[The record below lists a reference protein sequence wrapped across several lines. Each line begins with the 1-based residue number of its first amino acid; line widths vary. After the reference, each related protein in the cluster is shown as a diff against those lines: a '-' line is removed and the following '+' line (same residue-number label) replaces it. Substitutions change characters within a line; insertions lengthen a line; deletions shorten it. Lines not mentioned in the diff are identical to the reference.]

1 MLLFVFML
9 KTVAFGYKDIEND
22 SNFSVFSHINESNG
36 IENDNHYEDDYEDN
50 SNVCSTDIF
59 IDQLSQIILPEDYE
73 QNTNLDF
80 NTRVKHL
87 NETIATFKRLHQYS
101 QNVSEKLKPIIKRVM
116 PRISEI
122 LLMIH
127 LPPDCMASLTRIS
140 QSAQDRQQW
149 ALKCKYKYIDKL
161 FM

>member
-36 IENDNHYEDDYEDN
+36 IKNDNHYEDDYEDN

-59 IDQLSQIILPEDYE
+59 IDQLSEIILPEDYE
-73 QNTNLDF
+73 QNKNLDF
-80 NTRVKHL
+80 NARVKHL
-87 NETIATFKRLHQYS
+87 NETIARFKRLHQYS

-122 LLMIH
+122 LLMLD
-127 LPPDCMASLTRIS
+127 LPPHCMASLTRIS

-149 ALKCKYKYIDKL
+149 ALKCKT
-161 FM
+161 

>member
-1 MLLFVFML
+1 MLLFVFMP
-9 KTVAFGYKDIEND
+9 KMVAFGYKNIEKD
-22 SNFSVFSHINESNG
+22 SNFSVFSHINQLNG
-36 IENDNHYEDDYEDN
+36 TENDNDYDYDHN
-50 SNVCSTDIF
+50 SIVCSTDIF
-59 IDQLSQIILPEDYE
+59 IDQLNQIILPEDYE

>member
-22 SNFSVFSHINESNG
+22 SNFSLFSHINESNG
-36 IENDNHYEDDYEDN
+36 IKNDNHYEDDYEDN

-59 IDQLSQIILPEDYE
+59 IDQLSEIILPEDYE
-73 QNTNLDF
+73 QNKNLDF
-80 NTRVKHL
+80 NARVKHL
-87 NETIATFKRLHQYS
+87 NETIARFKRLHQYS

-122 LLMIH
+122 LLMLD
-127 LPPDCMASLTRIS
+127 LPPHCMASLTRIS

-149 ALKCKYKYIDKL
+149 ALKCKT
-161 FM
+161 